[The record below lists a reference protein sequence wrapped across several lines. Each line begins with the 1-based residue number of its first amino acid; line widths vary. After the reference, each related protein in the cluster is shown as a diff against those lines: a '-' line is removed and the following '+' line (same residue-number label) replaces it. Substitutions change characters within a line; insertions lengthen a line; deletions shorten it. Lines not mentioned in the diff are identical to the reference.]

1 MQTVLAVGFL
11 AALMIFCGILISA
24 LFGAFAGWLVGALFD
39 ETMAELIRAS
49 GLNVVP
55 WQLGLMLGFV
65 GGFFK
70 SSLST
75 DSKK

>member
-1 MQTVLAVGFL
+1 MQAIAVLFIAAV
-11 AALMIFCGILISA
+11 MIFCGVLISA
-24 LFGAFAGWLVGALFD
+24 LFGAFAGWLVGAVFD
-39 ETMAELIRAS
+39 DTMAELIRAS
-49 GLNVVP
+49 GLSVAP

-75 DSKK
+75 ETKK